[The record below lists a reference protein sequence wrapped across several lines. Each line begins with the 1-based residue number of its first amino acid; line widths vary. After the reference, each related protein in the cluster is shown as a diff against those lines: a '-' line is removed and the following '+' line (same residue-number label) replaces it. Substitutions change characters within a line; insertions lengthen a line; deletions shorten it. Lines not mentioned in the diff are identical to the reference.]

1 MLFLKKNPY
10 VYYTLLVDTNLLLL
24 HCTPWCSEPLCKSK
38 VCNEMSNGNIHKK
51 GFCPEPPEDCD
62 LSKERIL
69 LHCCCAPCSTA
80 IIEWM
85 VGEGLRPGIFF
96 SNSNIVPFREY
107 TIRRDELVRY
117 AAAHGLETIDD
128 EYDHAAWL
136 AFVRRLESSPA
147 AGQTLPVAKQTSP
160 AGGRAFSSVERA
172 FPVAECSSSVAERPS
187 LVAEPS
193 SPIAECSSPVAERA
207 SSVTERPSPATEHYS
222 PVAEPVE
229 ATSSLVRQASPIIE
243 SHGSLIEKPLRQAQ
257 GPEAEPLGSETAPRG
272 QVIRI
277 ADMPERG
284 PRCLECFKFRLLQA
298 ARYAATHGYTLQTT
312 TLASSRWKDL
322 GQVDVAG
329 RWACETVNSSLL
341 MSGGDLLSA
350 PCPDV
355 VFDNIQAA
363 KFLEKS
369 GEDVRCRCGHTA
381 DPIASDSRSSTQ
393 VQMSHVRWWN
403 QNWRRGGL
411 QERRNALIK
420 EWDMYNQTFCGC
432 EFSQRH

>member
-1 MLFLKKNPY
+1 MLFLKNNPY
-10 VYYTLLVDTNLLLL
+10 VCYTLLVGTNLLLL
-24 HCTPWCSEPLCKSK
+24 HCIPWCSEPLCNSK
-38 VCNEMSNGNIHKK
+38 VCNEMPNGNIHKK
-51 GFCPEPPEDCD
+51 GFCPEPPEGRD

-85 VGEGLRPGIFF
+85 VSEGLRPGIFF
-96 SNSNIVPFREY
+96 SNSNIIPFREY
-107 TIRRDELVRY
+107 SIRRDELVRY

-128 EYDHAAWL
+128 EYDHAAWQ

-147 AGQTLPVAKQTSP
+147 ASQTLPVAKQTSP
-160 AGGRAFSSVERA
+160 SAERA
-172 FPVAECSSSVAERPS
+172 FPVAECPS
-187 LVAEPS
+187 LVAEYS
-193 SPIAECSSPVAERA
+193 
-207 SSVTERPSPATEHYS
+207 S

-229 ATSSLVRQASPIIE
+229 ATCALVRQASPIIE
-243 SHGSLIEKPLRQAQ
+243 SHGSLIEKSLRQAQ
-257 GPEAEPLGSETAPRG
+257 GLESDSLELETAPLG
-272 QVIRI
+272 PVIRI

-284 PRCLECFKFRLLQA
+284 PRCLECFKFRLLRA
-298 ARYAATHGYTLQTT
+298 AQYAATHGYTLLTT

-322 GQVDVAG
+322 GQVDAAG
-329 RWACETVNSSLL
+329 RWACETVNSTLL
-341 MSGGDLLSA
+341 TSSGDLLAA

-355 VFDNIQAA
+355 VSDNVQAT

-369 GEDVRCRCGHTA
+369 EEEVRHRCGHTA
-381 DPIASDSRSSTQ
+381 DSIASDSGSSTQ
-393 VQMSHVRWWN
+393 SQVSHVQWWN

-420 EWDMYNQTFCGC
+420 EWEMYNQTFCGC